1 MADGAHAVLGR
12 ATPREEAQQVDA
24 ESAIHPRTKAPRSAQ
39 GTEDIDAHPVRDL
52 VLRQHV
58 QAGAEDPGVARQQ
71 RA

>member
-12 ATPREEAQQVDA
+12 ATPMGGARQVDA

-39 GTEDIDAHPVRDL
+39 GTEDIDAHPVRDF
-52 VLRQHV
+52 VLRQHM
-58 QAGAEDPGVARQQ
+58 QTGAEHPGVARQQ